1 MATQTLQLDRQ
12 TRAMIAD
19 TIAKAVRQQMESY
32 EERWVLAQELCEL
45 LPALSPD
52 FLRRHGDSFPRKR
65 FVVENDHGT
74 YRSRFMYP
82 LHRIERMISEQ
93 HHEDITI

>member
-12 TRAMIAD
+12 TRATIAD

-32 EERWVLAQELCEL
+32 DERWVLAQELCEL

-65 FVVENDHGT
+65 FVVEFQPTRPHGA
-74 YRSRFMYP
+74 RLLIRQMANNQ
-82 LHRIERMISEQ
+82 EQ
-93 HHEDITI
+93 S